1 MYYTVFVTTNMF
13 DGKKYIG
20 HHKTD
25 YINDT
30 WLGSGLL
37 LKNAIRKQGRKN
49 FKKKVLFVFDNE
61 DDMVN
66 KATEIIVKYKPEYN
80 LDVKEGKE
88 THDKKSNYKR
98 C

>member
-13 DGKKYIG
+13 DGRKYIG

-37 LKNAIRKQGRKN
+37 LKMP
-49 FKKKVLFVFDNE
+49 LE
-61 DDMVN
+61 N
-66 KATEIIVKYKPEYN
+66 KAEKTLKRKFFLYLIMKMTWLIKPQRLLLSTN
-80 LDVKEGKE
+80 QN
-88 THDKKSNYKR
+88 TT
-98 C
+98 